1 MAHAEVYTRTAK
13 GMLEIRNRASALPLE
28 LQAVLKSIEG
38 LATVSEVCARVRL
51 GHGLV
56 QHAVQQLHVAGYI
69 TPAKANE
76 DADLDFTAPGA
87 MTRLQ
92 AEADARARAEADAR
106 ARAEQARRDAAAA
119 KLREQ
124 EQARAQQ
131 QAQQEAAR
139 AAEARAQADAAARAA
154 DEERARAAAQADAA
168 RTAESKAAAQQRMEA
183 ALIAEAHAAARAREM
198 ATAESAA
205 RETLTQTQNNAALAR
220 EEAQARARAESEAEA
235 RAHAEAHA
243 RAMVEAQ
250 LKAMSAALERAQT
263 LAREEA
269 EARAKLTAD
278 LQAREAAEARASAEA
293 AARARADAEMQMRAE
308 LAKLRA
314 EAKQAMEQAAAQA
327 EAERLAREAAEA
339 LAQQERSARASAEA
353 RAAAQLEAQRRA
365 HAAARA
371 ATQALIDEE
380 RLAREAAESRAQA
393 ELQARLAH
401 EHALN
406 ASTEERVR
414 ERVAQE
420 IQAREEAERA
430 ADAEYRAELA
440 RRAALAAAAQPPAPA
455 KFELPRK
462 PLDKAFALKVGAAA
476 VVVVLLA
483 AAVMLPAM
491 PLDGY
496 ALRVEKAA
504 SSLLQQPVR
513 VGRMQYHI
521 LPRPELIIDRV
532 AVGASYGTRIEQV
545 SVSAWPWE
553 FFGAQPSFDAATVTG
568 AVIEQ
573 EGWPALRTLVA
584 APHAGVRVDRIKFSS
599 SRIALQDVALPISS
613 ATLHFLRNGNVQKI
627 TVASGNATLD
637 AAPASTGGWR
647 IALNARTWQPPVGP
661 SMMFDSFSA
670 KGIIDGHR
678 LKNASFEA
686 TIAGGE
692 LKATVAADWRDGV
705 KAEGRFDVAKS
716 QLQLLVPAYTPHF
729 TARGTV
735 AATGRYRF
743 DAPSLG
749 KLVDNPRITADFNVA
764 SGELGNVD
772 IVRALQQVTAKG
784 IQGGRTR
791 FDQLTGNVE
800 VAGDRYRYRQLKL
813 TSGAM
818 SAAGDVDIGSGN
830 QLSGR
835 VSADVKTSSQTAI
848 RGLLTVTG
856 TLTNPV
862 LKP

>member
-56 QHAVQQLHVAGYI
+56 QHAVQQLQVAGYI
-69 TPAKANE
+69 TPAAANE
-76 DADLDFTAPGA
+76 EADLDFTAPGA

-92 AEADARARAEADAR
+92 AEAEARARAEAAAR

-131 QAQQEAAR
+131 QAQEEAAR
-139 AAEARAQADAAARAA
+139 AAEARAKADAAARAA
-154 DEERARAAAQADAA
+154 DQERARAAVQADAA
-168 RTAESKAAAQQRMEA
+168 RTAESKAVAQQRMEA
-183 ALIAEAHAAARAREM
+183 ALIAEAQAAARAREM

-250 LKAMSAALERAQT
+250 LKAMSAALARAQT

-293 AARARADAEMQMRAE
+293 AAQARADAEMQMRAE

-314 EAKQAMEQAAAQA
+314 EAKQAVEEAAAQA

-339 LAQQERSARASAEA
+339 LAQQERSARANAEA

-371 ATQALIDEE
+371 ATQARIDEE

-401 EHALN
+401 EQALA
-406 ASTEERVR
+406 ASAEERVR

-440 RRAALAAAAQPPAPA
+440 RRAALAAASQPPAPA

-462 PLDKAFALKVGAAA
+462 PLDKAFALKAGAAA
-476 VVVVLLA
+476 VVLVLFA

-496 ALRVEKAA
+496 SFRVEKAA
-504 SSLLQQPVR
+504 SSVLQQPVR
-513 VGRMQYHI
+513 VGKMQYHL
-521 LPRPELIIDRV
+521 LPRPELVIDRV
-532 AVGASYGTRIEQV
+532 AVGASYGTRIEQI

-553 FFGAQPSFDAATVTG
+553 FFGAQPSFDAVTVTG
-568 AVIEQ
+568 AVIGH
-573 EGWPALRTLVA
+573 EGWPAVRALVA
-584 APHAGVRVDRIKFSS
+584 APRPGVRADRIKFSS
-599 SRIALQDVALPISS
+599 ARITMQDIELPISS
-613 ATLHFLRNGNVQKI
+613 AAVHFRNGNVQSI

-670 KGIIDGHR
+670 KGVIDGQR
-678 LKNASFEA
+678 LKNASFEGA
-686 TIAGGE
+686 IAGGE

-705 KAEGRFDVAKS
+705 KAEGRFEVAKS
-716 QLQLLVPAYTPHF
+716 QLQLLMPAYTPHF
-729 TARGTV
+729 TARGTI

-743 DAPSLG
+743 EAPSLG
-749 KLVDNPRITADFNVA
+749 KLVDNPRITAEFNVA

-791 FDQLTGNVE
+791 FDQVTGNVE